1 MADLIDPT
9 QTGNYPVI
17 LSDRLLN
24 KETNEI
30 FTGIRYNHK
39 PSFPTESTRARLKPA
54 AGGKPN
60 SFDLNFIGSDGR
72 TEYAYEG
79 ARTVGDGRYVL
90 YFDPGREAFVLDRM
104 DSIFHMNLT
113 RTPTN
118 TDPESLSRKYPHL
131 DDDAAAAAAASAG
144 TRMNKDDGAGSTTSS
159 SGGGTRADKSKPK
172 VTRAKSPL
180 VAPTRKKEPAA
191 TARKTEKK
199 TAAKNSIHLEL
210 PQTDEATTSKAK
222 PKAKP
227 RQPEEKKKK
236 KEKVDDDEDEEDE
249 EDADDD
255 LLLVEYPGGAPKS
268 QSRDFSPA
276 FPSVR
281 RFDEFMDQRESEA
294 DDADGESLGDPDTD
308 FKLPSPV
315 NNGNGRQDDE
325 DDDEDGADPMD
336 VDEGEKHQ
344 QHLQQY
350 HVDDNDDADA
360 GVGAG
365 SPNLE
370 DDLEKDL
377 EEAFEAVANSHHGTP
392 ADGDE
397 SEISEED

>member
-1 MADLIDPT
+1 MSRTD
-9 QTGNYPVI
+9 
-17 LSDRLLN
+17 
-24 KETNEI
+24 
-30 FTGIRYNHK
+30 NHK
-39 PSFPTESTRARLKPA
+39 PNFPTESTRARLKPA

-104 DSIFHMNLT
+104 DSTFHMNLT

-131 DDDAAAAAAASAG
+131 DDDAAG
-144 TRMNKDDGAGSTTSS
+144 TRLNKSDGSGSTTSS
-159 SGGGTRADKSKPK
+159 SGGRRAEKSKPK
-172 VTRAKSPL
+172 VARAKSPL

-191 TARKTEKK
+191 TARRTEKK
-199 TAAKNSIHLEL
+199 TATKNINLEL
-210 PQTDEATTSKAK
+210 PQADKATASKAK
-222 PKAKP
+222 TTKAKS
-227 RQPEEKKKK
+227 RQAEEKKKK
-236 KEKVDDDEDEEDE
+236 KGRVDDDEEEDE
-249 EDADDD
+249 DGDDD

-315 NNGNGRQDDE
+315 NNGNGRQDE
-325 DDDEDGADPMD
+325 DDGEDGADPMD
-336 VDEGEKHQ
+336 VDEEEKHQ
-344 QHLQQY
+344 QQHQQY
-350 HVDDNDDADA
+350 HVDNDDD
-360 GVGAG
+360 AG

-377 EEAFEAVANSHHGTP
+377 EEAFEAVANSQNGTP